1 MPSTRSPK
9 LGALLT
15 VAAVTVFGLQDG
27 VSKLLTER
35 YSVFF
40 VIAVRYWTFAAV
52 LLLVHRRRLRE
63 VMRTRTPR
71 RQLLRGAL
79 LAGQVC
85 MIVQSFAS
93 LGLTTTHAVF
103 SSFTL
108 LVAVGSWVFLG
119 ERVDR
124 ARWAAIALG
133 FAGVLVILRP
143 GVQVLEPSALLP
155 LGGAVTFAAYQL
167 LTRTASAHDNPSTSF
182 FYTGIAGALVMTCV
196 GPFFWEQPDVAG
208 WAWLAIV
215 SGSSMLGHGL
225 FIQALR
231 HAEASAIQPLIYLQL
246 VVATTVGVVGFGE
259 QLDAVTALG
268 AAMVVGAGLY
278 TLRAGRTASPSAKR
292 LRELPASPKPA
303 AGEQHD

>member
-1 MPSTRSPK
+1 MPTTRSPK

-40 VIAVRYWTFAAV
+40 VITVRYWTFAAV
-52 LLLVHRRRLRE
+52 LVLLHRDRLRD
-63 VMRTRTPR
+63 VVRSRAPR
-71 RQLLRGAL
+71 RQLLRGVL

-85 MIVQSFAS
+85 TIVQSFAS

-108 LVAVGSWVFLG
+108 LVAVGSWLFLG
-119 ERVDR
+119 ERVRR
-124 ARWAAIALG
+124 ARWAAIAVG
-133 FAGVLVILRP
+133 FFGVLVILRP
-143 GVQVLEPSALLP
+143 GVQALEPMALLP
-155 LGGAVTFAAYQL
+155 LVGAVTFASYQL
-167 LTRTASAHDNPSTSF
+167 LTRTVADLDDARTSF
-182 FYTGIAGALVMTCV
+182 FYTGIGGALVMTCV
-196 GPFFWEQPDVAG
+196 GPFFWEQPDLQG
-208 WAWLAIV
+208 WAWLAVV

-246 VVATTVGVVGFGE
+246 VVATSVGVVAF
-259 QLDAVTALG
+259 DALTALG

-278 TLRAGRTASPSAKR
+278 TLRAGR
-292 LRELPASPKPA
+292 A
-303 AGEQHD
+303 AGPVADEE